1 MDDMT
6 TDEIYERFGQPFEI
20 PVVRNDK
27 ATLGP
32 EAPSNAIIPMNLIVP
47 SNEVVDS
54 KIKITDFGTSFFVDG
69 PPAKLHTPTSLL
81 PPEAF
86 FHEPIGPPA
95 DIWTLGCTLFD
106 ILGERTVFETW
117 ADDRDDVI
125 AEMVSALRNL
135 PTRWWRK
142 WKKRPDFFLEDGKSW
157 NPKFDRMQT
166 PVFRPLEQRLRQMG
180 RGSTPETCELDEAE
194 RASLKSLLSAML
206 VYEPSERITADGA
219 MHSAFLQ
226 PWVRPAALQL
236 AYTCFLS
243 RNIYVSFPR
252 QSQCQSLDFIIV
264 RC

>member
-27 ATLGP
+27 GP
-32 EAPSNAIIPMNLIVP
+32 PRIGSAIIPMNLIVP
-47 SNEVVDS
+47 RDELVDC
-54 KIKITDFGTSFFVDG
+54 KIKIIDFGTSFFVDD
-69 PPAKLHTPTSLL
+69 PPAKLYTPTSLL

-86 FHEPIGPPA
+86 FHEAIGPCA

-106 ILGERTVFETW
+106 ILGERPIFERW
-117 ADDRDDVI
+117 ADDPDDVI
-125 AEMVSALRNL
+125 AEMVSALGKL

-142 WKKRPDFFLEDGKSW
+142 WKERPDFFLEDGKSW
-157 NPKFDRMQT
+157 NP
-166 PVFRPLEQRLRQMG
+166 VFRPLEQRLWQMG

-206 VYEPSERITADGA
+206 VYEPSEWITADSA
-219 MHSAFLQ
+219 MQSAFLQ